1 MKRAF
6 AVVIVVL
13 LALGMI
19 GLFCASFLAQP
30 TTTVG
35 TPTTTYTTT
44 PAPTD
49 SASGVP
55 TMTVTPQ

>member
-19 GLFCASFLAQP
+19 GMFLP
-30 TTTVG
+30 VLLSG
-35 TPTTTYTTT
+35 TH
-44 PAPTD
+44 
-49 SASGVP
+49 
-55 TMTVTPQ
+55 